1 METKVCTLCKQE
13 LESIRFCAHHKVCNP
28 CRWVKYGNKDS
39 DRTKKYEYHKKED
52 YKKYMRSL
60 INIRMKR
67 VWHYGYTWNEFVE
80 HMESLFLPGMTWDNW
95 GKGGWSLSHRVSA
108 LSLIRQNV
116 DLCEVNALSNIFPQ
130 WEKDNQREI
139 RTRVK

>member
-1 METKVCTLCKQE
+1 
-13 LESIRFCAHHKVCNP
+13 
-28 CRWVKYGNKDS
+28 
-39 DRTKKYEYHKKED
+39 
-52 YKKYMRSL
+52 
-60 INIRMKR
+60 MKR

-95 GKGGWSLSHRVSA
+95 GRGGWSLSHRVSA

-116 DLCEVNALSNIFPQ
+116 DLCEVNALSNLFPQ

-139 RTRVK
+139 RTRVKYNKNNELA